1 MKEGIAPIK
10 DILKAVLSQMSDRRQ
25 HVTWDF
31 FKTWE
36 DTVGEDIARHTR
48 PVKLNRGEL
57 VVLVDSSSWL
67 HELVFRY
74 KPTILKG
81 LKERMG
87 EESINHIRFRMGDV
101 KEVHGERD

>member
-10 DILKAVLSQMSDRRQ
+10 DVLKAVLSRMSDGQQ
-25 HVTWDF
+25 HVTWEF

-48 PVKLNRGEL
+48 PVKLSRGEL

-67 HELVFRY
+67 YELVFRY
-74 KPTILKG
+74 KSTILKG
-81 LKERMG
+81 LKKRMG
-87 EESINHIRFRMGDV
+87 EESIDHIRFKMGDV
-101 KEVHGERD
+101 KEGHGERD